1 MKVTCQCNICIEA
14 KKIPLRGHL
23 ERSVCVSVSVCFLS
37 PSLSLSLSLPPPLFI
52 SVCVLLATVFSWY
65 SKEFILQHGLLNT
78 HRNVLNTIFPA
89 ILHFQ
94 TQQHVSHTQKR
105 TYIQHSRLKIKRRKA
120 KICPEFLKHFGI
132 DKMWKL
138 SY

>member
-14 KKIPLRGHL
+14 KKNSPSGSSG
-23 ERSVCVSVSVCFLS
+23 EVCVCLS
-37 PSLSLSLSLPPPLFI
+37 LCAFSLPLSLSLSPPPLFI

-78 HRNVLNTIFPA
+78 HRNVLKTIFPA